1 MTDAD
6 VRSYEKGRNNM
17 DFEHVFQQAGFL
29 SALHMMIAASL
40 LAPGVM
46 GRSDLYRVFA
56 GKVATY
62 LVTFGPI
69 SMLIYVLYA
78 VSRLS

>member
-1 MTDAD
+1 
-6 VRSYEKGRNNM
+6 
-17 DFEHVFQQAGFL
+17 
-29 SALHMMIAASL
+29 
-40 LAPGVM
+40 M

-56 GKVATY
+56 GKVASY